1 MTNRIVH
8 TITPNSSLID
18 YWGRARESRKQL
30 RKDIR
35 EYFNSINM
43 PETYKLVINT
53 MGTYVP
59 DVIAVVF
66 DTSDIEVG
74 QVVAGGNTYN
84 SYSQVKG
91 KVKYM
96 VVNTRSFR
104 RGSTVLCEGCEGIG
118 GVSGEYAGKMLIV
131 EVNDDRYALQVI
143 ADNFKPIK
151 HSSKAN
157 VRVMKASGL
166 DTGKQAIREDIQQ
179 LQDKIKFYEQILGIH
194 INREVIEE
202 SVTDS

>member
-18 YWGRARESRKQL
+18 HWGRARESRKQL

-43 PETYKLVINT
+43 PETYKLVINS
-53 MGTYVP
+53 MGTYIP
-59 DVIAVVF
+59 DIIAVVY
-66 DTSDIEVG
+66 DTNNTEVG

-96 VVNTRSFR
+96 VVSTRSYNNSR
-104 RGSTVLCEGCEGIG
+104 VTMCECEGMGRIN
-118 GVSGEYAGKMLIV
+118 GEYIGKIPVV

-166 DTGKQAIREDIQQ
+166 DTGKQAIRDDIQQ
-179 LQDKIKFYEQILGIH
+179 LQEKIKFYEQILGVH

-202 SVTDS
+202 SVTNS

>member
-8 TITPNSSLID
+8 TITPSNTLVN

-35 EYFNSINM
+35 EYFNSIDM

-53 MGTYVP
+53 MSTYVP
-59 DVIAVVF
+59 DTIAVVY
-66 DTSDIEVG
+66 DTNDTEVG
-74 QVVAGGNTYN
+74 QIVSGGNTYN

-96 VVNTRSFR
+96 VTHTRFFR
-104 RGSTVLCEGCEGIG
+104 NDT
-118 GVSGEYAGKMLIV
+118 YADKILIV
-131 EVNDDRYALQVI
+131 EVNDDKYALQVI

-151 HSSKAN
+151 HSSKTN
-157 VRVMKASGL
+157 VRVMEASCL
-166 DTGKQAIREDIQQ
+166 NTGKQAIRDDIQQ
-179 LQDKIKFYEQILGIH
+179 LRDKIKFYEQILGVH
-194 INREVIEE
+194 INREVVEE
-202 SVTDS
+202 SVTNS

>member
-18 YWGRARESRKQL
+18 HWGRARESRKQL

-43 PETYKLVINT
+43 PETYKLIINT

-59 DVIAVVF
+59 DTIAVVF
-66 DTSDIEVG
+66 DTSDTEVG
-74 QVVAGGNTYN
+74 QVIAGGNTYN

-96 VVNTRSFR
+96 VVNTRSYNNGR
-104 RGSTVLCEGCEGIG
+104 TIMCECEGMGRIN
-118 GVSGEYAGKMLIV
+118 GEYAGKIPVV

-157 VRVMKASGL
+157 VRVMKANGL
-166 DTGKQAIREDIQQ
+166 DTGKQAIRDDIQQ

-202 SVTDS
+202 SVTNS

>member
-1 MTNRIVH
+1 MANRIVH

-35 EYFNSINM
+35 EYFNSVNM

-59 DVIAVVF
+59 DIIAVVY
-66 DTSDIEVG
+66 DTNDTEVG
-74 QVVAGGNTYN
+74 QVIAGGNTYN

-96 VVNTRSFR
+96 VVNTRSYNNGR
-104 RGSTVLCEGCEGIG
+104 AIMCECEGVGRIN
-118 GVSGEYAGKMLIV
+118 GEYANKIPVV

-157 VRVMKASGL
+157 VRVIPSSRL
-166 DTGKQAIREDIQQ
+166 NSGKQTINEDIQELIQ
-179 LQDKIKFYEQILGIH
+179 KMKFYEQILGIH

-202 SVTDS
+202 SITNS

>member
-1 MTNRIVH
+1 MTNRIIN
-8 TITPNSSLID
+8 TITPSGILVD
-18 YWGRARESRKQL
+18 YWDGARESRKQL

-35 EYFNSINM
+35 EYFSSINM

-59 DVIAVVF
+59 DTIAVVF
-66 DTSDIEVG
+66 DTNDTEVG
-74 QVVAGGNTYN
+74 QVIAGGNTYN

-96 VVNTRSFR
+96 VTHTHSIRNNTY
-104 RGSTVLCEGCEGIG
+104 EDKI
-118 GVSGEYAGKMLIV
+118 LIV

-151 HSSKAN
+151 HSSKVN
-157 VRVMKASGL
+157 VKVIEASGL
-166 DTGKQAIREDIQQ
+166 NTGKQAIRDDIQQ
-179 LQDKIKFYEQILGIH
+179 LQDKIKFYEQILGVH

-202 SVTDS
+202 SITNS

>member
-1 MTNRIVH
+1 MTNRIIH
-8 TITPNSSLID
+8 AITPSGTLVN
-18 YWGRARESRKQL
+18 YWDRARESRKQL
-30 RKDIR
+30 REDIR
-35 EYFNSINM
+35 EYFSGINM

-59 DVIAVVF
+59 DIIAVVF

-96 VVNTRSFR
+96 VVRTRSYN
-104 RGSTVLCEGCEGIG
+104 TMCECEGMGRIN
-118 GVSGEYAGKMLIV
+118 GEYAGKILVV

-157 VRVMKASGL
+157 VRVMEASGL
-166 DTGKQAIREDIQQ
+166 DTGKQAIRDDIQQ
-179 LQDKIKFYEQILGIH
+179 LQDKIKFYEQILGVH

-202 SVTDS
+202 SVTNS

>member
-1 MTNRIVH
+1 MRFMTNMIVH

-18 YWGRARESRKQL
+18 HWDRARESRKQL

-53 MGTYVP
+53 MSTYVP
-59 DVIAVVF
+59 DIIAVVF
-66 DTSDIEVG
+66 DTSDTEVG
-74 QVVAGGNTYN
+74 QVIAGGNTYN

-96 VVNTRSFR
+96 VVNTRSYNNGR
-104 RGSTVLCEGCEGIG
+104 TIMCECEGIG
-118 GVSGEYAGKMLIV
+118 RINGEYAGKIPVV

-157 VRVMKASGL
+157 GL
-166 DTGKQAIREDIQQ
+166 DTGKQAIRDDIQQ

-194 INREVIEE
+194 INREAIEE
-202 SVTDS
+202 SVTNS

>member
-1 MTNRIVH
+1 MTNRIIH
-8 TITPNSSLID
+8 TITPSNTLVN

-30 RKDIR
+30 RKDIK

-59 DVIAVVF
+59 DTIAVVF
-66 DTSDIEVG
+66 DTSDTEAG
-74 QVVAGGNTYN
+74 QIVAGGNTYN

-96 VVNTRSFR
+96 VVNTRSYNNGR
-104 RGSTVLCEGCEGIG
+104 TIMCECEGMGRIN
-118 GVSGEYAGKMLIV
+118 GEYAGKILVV
-131 EVNDDRYALQVI
+131 EVNDDKYALQVI

-151 HSSKAN
+151 HSSKTN
-157 VRVMKASGL
+157 VRVMEASCL
-166 DTGKQAIREDIQQ
+166 NTGKQAIRDDIQQ
-179 LQDKIKFYEQILGIH
+179 LRDKIKFYEQILGVH
-194 INREVIEE
+194 INREVVEE
-202 SVTDS
+202 SVTNS